1 MVNFRIME
9 SGRLIDNQATSL
21 YFYILKM
28 RLLLDEPINI
38 NIATNQ
44 PQPVNGG

>member
-9 SGRLIDNQATSL
+9 SGRLIDNQATPL

-38 NIATNQ
+38 NIATKQ